1 MKKAITTFLW
11 SLLILVPAMAQAQ
24 TLNIAGTVIDTD
36 TGEPLAGASVVVVG
50 STVGTATAMDGTYQ
64 ISAAADDVLRF
75 SFIGYHTQ
83 DVQVNGRSEIN
94 IGLTPDFRQLDEVV
108 VVGYGSQLERTL
120 TGNIS
125 RVSARELED
134 QTVLSVE
141 QALQGRMAGVDIQTQ
156 SGKLGQG
163 IQVRV
168 RGASSVSASNQPLY
182 VIDGI
187 PVTTQNL
194 SSNEAATNPMADI
207 NPNDIESIQ
216 VLKDASAA
224 AIYGARASNGVVL
237 ITTKSGTTG
246 ATRITANYSRSWSGP
261 TNRVDFLNGPEYVEL
276 LTEAASNTDELLGP
290 SGVCHATLSCNQY
303 VAAIFDSYALGADW
317 RNDNANFDWQ
327 DQAFQNG
334 GSNTF
339 ELSAQGGDQ
348 NTRFF
353 VSGAIDDQD
362 GILIGNHF
370 QRISGRAN
378 VDHDVNDRLNVGAR
392 LSLAR
397 SFNQRLSTD
406 NAFATPMQIV
416 AQAPIN
422 PIYEPDPNV
431 TDGYS
436 PSDNINHNTVYFNS
450 LLYVDNTRFNTTVY
464 RTLGNAYANLE
475 VTTGLRFHSE
485 FGVDVLD
492 QNDDQHYNSQVARGM
507 TDAVAGLG
515 YQAWDRIVNY
525 TTNNYFNYIGGFG
538 DDHSYDAT
546 VGMSFQ
552 NSDWNWSSV
561 TGTQFPSD
569 DFTQISSAAEITAGS
584 GGRTA
589 YRFLSYF
596 ARVNYQFMDRYLLTL
611 SGRYD
616 GSSRFGSNNRYGFFP
631 AVSAGWIVSDE
642 AFMQDGPFSL
652 LKLRASYGLTGN
664 AEIGNFDSRGLWS
677 AGAYGGRPGTY
688 PSQTP
693 NPDLAWER
701 TQQFDIGV
709 DFGLFNDRL
718 SAQFDYYYKDTR
730 DLLLN
735 VTVPASTGFTS
746 QTRNVGRLRNQGIEI
761 AINTRNISTSDFSW
775 NSNFVFGRNRN
786 EITDL
791 DGQVINGGF
800 INRAVEGQP
809 IGVFYAL
816 EYAGVDPDNGD
827 ALFYINEQDE
837 NGDIVNPGATTNNPN
852 AANQV
857 VIGDPNPDFTGGFGN
872 EFSYRG
878 FSLDVLFQFSYGA
891 DIYDGAGRFKS
902 ANGDYFDNQ
911 HASQL
916 DRWQQPGDITDVPQA
931 RFFLGNGVVHSSR
944 YLYDGSYLRLR
955 HVALSYQ
962 LPRQYIDGIGLQNA
976 RIYVTGQNLLTWTKY
991 PWWDPEVNTDFAAGN
1006 IGLGNEFYTAPQAR
1020 SVTTGIQ
1027 LTF

>member
-1 MKKAITTFLW
+1 MKKAITTFVW
-11 SLLILVPAMAQAQ
+11 SLLILVPVMAQAQ
-24 TLNIAGTVIDTD
+24 TLSVTGTIIDSD
-36 TGEPLAGASVVVVG
+36 TREPLAGASVVVAG
-50 STVGTATAMDGTYQ
+50 TSIGTATSMDGTYQ
-64 ISAAADDVLRF
+64 ISAPENATLRF
-75 SFIGYHTQ
+75 SFIGYIAQ
-83 DVQVNGRSEIN
+83 EIPVEGRSVIN
-94 IGLTPDFRQLDEVV
+94 VSLAPDFRQLDEVV

-120 TGNIS
+120 TGNIA

-194 SSNEAATNPMADI
+194 SNNDAATNPMADI

-237 ITTKSGTTG
+237 ITTKSGAVG
-246 ATRITANYSRSWSGP
+246 ATRITANYSRSWSAP
-261 TNRVDFLNGPEYVEL
+261 TNRVDFMTGPEYVDFMMEAAENTAAL
-276 LTEAASNTDELLGP
+276 DGGDPYYVAVLTEYLDDYS
-290 SGVCHATLSCNQY
+290 S
-303 VAAIFDSYALGADW
+303 GADW
-317 RNDNANFDWQ
+317 RSGQANFDWQ
-327 DQAFQNG
+327 DQAFQSG

-339 ELSAQGGDQ
+339 ELTAQGGDQ
-348 NTRFF
+348 RTRFF
-353 VSGAIDDQD
+353 ISGAIDDQD
-362 GILIGNHF
+362 GILVGNHY
-370 QRISGRAN
+370 QRLSGRAN
-378 VDHDVNDRLNVGAR
+378 IDHDVSDRLNVGAR
-392 LSLAR
+392 LSLTR
-397 SFNQRLSTD
+397 SINQRLAID
-406 NAFATPMQIV
+406 NAFATPMQMV
-416 AQAPIN
+416 AQMPVT

-431 TDGYS
+431 TDGYA
-436 PSDNINHNTVYFNS
+436 PSDNVNHNTVYFNS

-464 RTLGNAYANLE
+464 RTLGNAFANLE
-475 VTTGLRFHSE
+475 ITPGLRFHSE

-507 TDAVAGLG
+507 TDAVNGLG
-515 YQAWDRIVNY
+515 FQGWDRVVNY
-525 TTNNYFNYIGGFG
+525 TTNNYFNYVGGFG

-546 VGMSFQ
+546 VGTSFQ
-552 NSDWNWSSV
+552 NADWNWSSV

-569 DFTQISSAAEITAGS
+569 DFTQISSAAEITSGAGGTTS
-584 GGRTA
+584 

-596 ARVNYQFMDRYLLTL
+596 GRVNYQFMDRYLLTL

-631 AVSAGWIVSDE
+631 AVSAGWIISDE
-642 AFMQDGPFSL
+642 SFMEEGPFSL

-701 TQQFDIGV
+701 TQQFDVGV
-709 DFGLFNDRL
+709 DFGLFDDRVA
-718 SAQFDYYYKDTR
+718 AQFDYYYKDTQ

-761 AINTRNISTSDFSW
+761 AINTRNIVSNDFSW

-786 EITDL
+786 EVTDL

-809 IGVFYAL
+809 IGVFYSL

-827 ALFYINEQDE
+827 ALFYINDQDDDG
-837 NGDIVNPGATTNNPN
+837 NIVNAGATTNNPN

-857 VIGDPNPDFTGGFGN
+857 VIGDPNADFTGGFGN
-872 EFSYRG
+872 EFTYRG
-878 FSLDVLFQFSYGA
+878 FSLDVLFQFSYGN
-891 DIYDGAGRFKS
+891 DVYDGAGIYKS
-902 ANGDYFDNQ
+902 ANGDFFDNQ

-916 DRWQQPGDITDVPQA
+916 DRWQQPGDVTDVPQA
-931 RFFLGNGVVHSSR
+931 RFLMGNGVVHSSR

-991 PWWDPEVNTDFAAGN
+991 PWWDPEVNADFAAGN

>member
-1 MKKAITTFLW
+1 MKKAITTFVW
-11 SLLILVPAMAQAQ
+11 SLLILVPTLAQAQ
-24 TLNIAGTVIDTD
+24 TQNVTGTVIDTD

-50 STVGTATAMDGTYQ
+50 STVGTATAVDGTYQ

-83 DVQVNGRSEIN
+83 DVPVNGRSEIN

-108 VVGYGSQLERTL
+108 VVGYGQQLERTL
-120 TGNIS
+120 TGNIA
-125 RVSARELED
+125 RVTARELED

-194 SSNEAATNPMADI
+194 SSSEAATNPMADI

-246 ATRITANYSRSWSGP
+246 ATRITANYSRSWSAP

-276 LTEAASNTDELLGP
+276 LLEAAANTEELSPEVCDDLG
-290 SGVCHATLSCNQY
+290 GSCVGY
-303 VAAIFDSYALGADW
+303 VESIMDSYAMGADW
-317 RNDNANFDWQ
+317 RTGEANFDWQ
-327 DQAFQNG
+327 DQAFQSG
-334 GSNTF
+334 GSNVF
-339 ELSAQGGDQ
+339 ELTAQGGDQ

-353 VSGAIDDQD
+353 ISGAIDDQD
-362 GILIGNHF
+362 GIIVGNRY

-397 SFNQRLSTD
+397 SFNDRLATD
-406 NAFATPMQIV
+406 NAFATPMQMV
-416 AQAPIN
+416 AQLPIN

-431 TDGYS
+431 TDGYA
-436 PSDNINHNTVYFNS
+436 PSGNVNHHTVYFNS
-450 LLYVDNTRFNTTVY
+450 LLYVDNTRFHTTVY

-475 VTTGLRFHSE
+475 ITPGLVFHSE

-492 QNDDQHYNSQVARGM
+492 QNEDHHYNSQVARGM
-507 TDAVAGLG
+507 TDATAGLG
-515 YQAWDRIVNY
+515 IQAWDRVVNY
-525 TTNNYFNYIGGFG
+525 TTNNYFNYTGGFG
-538 DDHSYDAT
+538 DDHAFDAT
-546 VGMSFQ
+546 VGTSYQ
-552 NSDWNWSSV
+552 NSDWTWSSV

-569 DFTQISSAAEITAGS
+569 DFTQISSAAEITS
-584 GGRTA
+584 GTGGVTS
-589 YRFLSYF
+589 YRFLSF
-596 ARVNYQFMDRYLLTL
+596 FGRANYQFLDRYLLTV
-611 SGRYD
+611 SGRFD
-616 GSSRFGSNNRYGFFP
+616 GSSRFGANSRYGFFP
-631 AVSAGWIVSDE
+631 AVSAGWIISDE
-642 AFMQDGPFSL
+642 AFMEDGPFSL

-664 AEIGNFDSRGLWS
+664 AEIGNFASRGLWS

-701 TQQFDIGV
+701 TQQLDVGV

-718 SAQFDYYYKDTR
+718 SAQFDYYRKDTR

-746 QTRNVGRLRNQGIEI
+746 QTRNVGRLKNHGIEI
-761 AINTRNISTSDFSW
+761 ALNTRNIATTDFSW
-775 NSNFVFGRNRN
+775 NSSFVFGRNRN
-786 EITDL
+786 EVTDL

-800 INRAVEGQP
+800 INRAVEGEP

-827 ALFYINEQDE
+827 ALFYINEQDDDG
-837 NGDIVNPGATTNNPN
+837 NIVNPDATTNNPN

-878 FSLDVLFQFSYGA
+878 FSLDVLFQFVVGN

-911 HASQL
+911 HANQL
-916 DRWQQPGDITDVPQA
+916 DRWQQPGDVTDVPQA

-991 PWWDPEVNTDFAAGN
+991 PWWDPEVNADFTAGN